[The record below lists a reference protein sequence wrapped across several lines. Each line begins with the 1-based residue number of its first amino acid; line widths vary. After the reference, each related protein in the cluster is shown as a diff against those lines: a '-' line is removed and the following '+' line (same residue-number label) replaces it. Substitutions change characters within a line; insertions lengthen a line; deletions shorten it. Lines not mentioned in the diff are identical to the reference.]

1 VAEEPLTDTPANI
14 APGESV
20 NPADYSEGQQAGPD
34 VDSADVPTEDDLRAA
49 VLHMGDDE
57 LVCHDIWFVALG
69 ASDLDHAGIRSFLT
83 EHRSAIRGAFL
94 VNLDCV
100 GAGDLSLLTHEGF
113 EPTRRADRRLLRL
126 LSGTASDLNMDL
138 KTQAFDWV
146 DTDASVAMRASVR
159 AVTVMGLGDNGL
171 PALSRTEQ
179 DVPENVDGDQA
190 ASVTELVT
198 EMIRRS

>member
-1 VAEEPLTDTPANI
+1 
-14 APGESV
+14 
-20 NPADYSEGQQAGPD
+20 
-34 VDSADVPTEDDLRAA
+34 
-49 VLHMGDDE
+49 MGDDE

-69 ASDLDHAGIRSFLT
+69 ASDLDHAGMRSFLS

-100 GAGDLSLLTHEGF
+100 GAGNLSLLTHEGF

-126 LSGTASDLNMDL
+126 LTGTASDLNVNL
-138 KTQAFDWV
+138 KTQPFDWA
-146 DTDASVAMRASVR
+146 DTDASVAMRTSVR
-159 AVTVMGLGDNGL
+159 AVTVMGMGDNGL

-179 DVPENVDGDQA
+179 DAPENVDGDQA
-190 ASVTELVT
+190 ASVAELVT